1 MYVCSTKGVLRF
13 AFCEFAGLIFG
24 GAYTW
29 GGGGGLIFEILRYF
43 VKQILKILNLSKN
56 SSSKLFSE
64 EGSRSIIDI

>member
-1 MYVCSTKGVLRF
+1 MYVCSTKGVLRY
-13 AFCEFAGLIFG
+13 EFAGLIFG

-29 GGGGGLIFEILRYF
+29 EGGGGGLIFEILRYF

-56 SSSKLFSE
+56 SSSKLFSA